1 VSAAPTARE
10 AGAAH
15 ERAAAEWLR
24 KAGLGIVARN
34 FTCRHG
40 EIDIVA
46 RDGEV
51 LVFVEV
57 RYRLHRDFGGALASV
72 DARKQARIVSAARW
86 YLAQHPREARRA
98 CRFDVLAL
106 GGTGPYEFHWERA
119 AFDAATD

>member
-1 VSAAPTARE
+1 MSETPTARE

-24 KAGLGIVARN
+24 RAGLAIVARN
-34 FTCRHG
+34 VSCRHG

-72 DARKQARIVSAARW
+72 DARKQARIALAARW
-86 YLAQHPREARRA
+86 YLSQNPREARRA

-106 GGTGPYEFHWERA
+106 GGAGPYEFHWERA
-119 AFDAATD
+119 AFDAASD